1 MLRYT
6 KCKLVSYLSNPVLK
20 GGNMNRINK
29 FVAGLY
35 CRLSKDDGNTS
46 ESMSIQSQKSLLKQF
61 AVDNEIMI
69 YGYYI
74 DDGYSGTNFNRPS
87 FQKLKQ
93 DIECGNINCVITK
106 DLSRLGRNYLES
118 GAYIEVYFPENNVRY
133 IAINDG
139 IDTLKIGSNSAQL
152 DIMPFKNILNEMYAK
167 DTSNKIKSVLRSKM
181 KEGTYIGTKAPFG
194 YKKNPQN
201 RHELVI
207 DKKTRHIVEL
217 IYDLCLEG
225 KGTQL
230 ICEEMERRR
239 IPRPSAFCEDGGKL
253 YGVTEENKYTWTH
266 RMALDILRDH
276 VYCGDLARNK
286 RPTLSFKNDKR
297 LYVPKEDY
305 IVVKNTH
312 EPIISREDWELA
324 QAMLDSR
331 RCENKSNRSY
341 DNIFKGLVKCPDCN
355 YSISANVDYRYK
367 KEDIIDC
374 VHYTC
379 STYRRKG
386 TNACSSHR
394 IDARDL
400 YDIVLA
406 DIQYHGE
413 MALENKHDFLTKIK
427 GKIDREQ
434 NNEDA
439 ELREKLKENK
449 NQLER
454 IDKIFMQLYEDR
466 LAQKITDRNFQ
477 IMNDKFS
484 EDQTRLIEK
493 IKDLESKLE
502 ESMDKTQNFNK
513 FVENI
518 SQYAKITKLNKYILN
533 QLIDTIYVYEKRYEK
548 DRVIQKIEIHY
559 KFIGNIS

>member
-1 MLRYT
+1 
-6 KCKLVSYLSNPVLK
+6 
-20 GGNMNRINK
+20 MNRINK

-69 YGYYI
+69 YDYYI

-118 GAYIEVYFPENNVRY
+118 GAYIEMYFPKNNVRY

-400 YDIVLA
+400 HDIVLA

-449 NQLER
+449 R
-454 IDKIFMQLYEDR
+454 FGK
-466 LAQKITDRNFQ
+466 
-477 IMNDKFS
+477 
-484 EDQTRLIEK
+484 
-493 IKDLESKLE
+493 
-502 ESMDKTQNFNK
+502 
-513 FVENI
+513 
-518 SQYAKITKLNKYILN
+518 
-533 QLIDTIYVYEKRYEK
+533 
-548 DRVIQKIEIHY
+548 
-559 KFIGNIS
+559 

>member
-1 MLRYT
+1 
-6 KCKLVSYLSNPVLK
+6 
-20 GGNMNRINK
+20 MNRINK

-400 YDIVLA
+400 HDIVLA

-493 IKDLESKLE
+493 IKDLEGKLE

>member
-1 MLRYT
+1 
-6 KCKLVSYLSNPVLK
+6 
-20 GGNMNRINK
+20 MNRINK

-61 AVDNEIMI
+61 AEDNEIMI
-69 YGYYI
+69 YDYYI

-118 GAYIEVYFPENNVRY
+118 GAYIEMYFPENNVRY

-374 VHYTC
+374 VNYTC

-400 YDIVLA
+400 HDIVLA

-449 NQLER
+449 NQLEH

>member
-61 AVDNEIMI
+61 AEDNEIMI
-69 YGYYI
+69 YDYYI

-118 GAYIEVYFPENNVRY
+118 GAYIEMYFPENNVRY

-253 YGVTEENKYTWTH
+253 YGVTEENKYTWNH

-374 VHYTC
+374 VNYTC

-400 YDIVLA
+400 HDIVLA

-449 NQLER
+449 NQLEH

>member
-118 GAYIEVYFPENNVRY
+118 GAYIEMYFPENNVRY

-484 EDQTRLIEK
+484 EEQTRLIEK

>member
-1 MLRYT
+1 
-6 KCKLVSYLSNPVLK
+6 
-20 GGNMNRINK
+20 MNRINK

-400 YDIVLA
+400 HDIVLA

>member
-1 MLRYT
+1 
-6 KCKLVSYLSNPVLK
+6 
-20 GGNMNRINK
+20 MNRINK

-118 GAYIEVYFPENNVRY
+118 GAYIEMYFPENNVRY

-297 LYVPKEDY
+297 LYVPKGDY

-439 ELREKLKENK
+439 ELREKFKKNK

-484 EDQTRLIEK
+484 EEQTRLIEK

>member
-1 MLRYT
+1 
-6 KCKLVSYLSNPVLK
+6 
-20 GGNMNRINK
+20 MNRINK

>member
-1 MLRYT
+1 M
-6 KCKLVSYLSNPVLK
+6 YLDNPVLK
-20 GGNMNRINK
+20 GGNMNRINRY
-29 FVAGLY
+29 VAGLY

-46 ESMSIQSQKSLLKQF
+46 ESMSIKSQKSLLKQF
-61 AVDNEIMI
+61 ADDNKIMV
-69 YGYYI
+69 YDYYV

-139 IDTLKIGSNSAQL
+139 IDTLKTGYNSAQL

-167 DTSNKIKSVLRSKM
+167 DTSNKIKSVLKVKM
-181 KEGTYIGTKAPFG
+181 KEGNFIGNKAPFG
-194 YKKNPQN
+194 YKKNPKN
-201 RHELVI
+201 KHELII
-207 DKKTRHIVEL
+207 DEETRYIVEL
-217 IYDLCLEG
+217 IYELCLEG
-225 KGTQL
+225 MGTQL
-230 ICEEMERRR
+230 ICAEMERRK
-239 IPRPSAFCEDGGKL
+239 IPRPSAFCENGEKL

-266 RMALDILRDH
+266 RMALEILRDC

-286 RPTLSFKNDKR
+286 RPTLSFKNSKR

-305 IVVKNTH
+305 IVVRNTH

-324 QAMLDSR
+324 QEMIDSR
-331 RCENKSNRSY
+331 RCENKHNRYY

-367 KEDIIDC
+367 KKDIIDC

-386 TNACSSHR
+386 TDACSSHR

-400 YDIVLA
+400 YEIVLA

-413 MALENKHDFLTKIK
+413 MAIRDKKDLLTKIK
-427 GKIDREQ
+427 GRIARGQID
-434 NNEDA
+434 EDI
-439 ELREKLKENK
+439 EIRNKLDENK
-449 NQLER
+449 KELEH
-454 IDKIFMQLYEDR
+454 IDNLFMQLYEDR
-466 LAQKITDRNFQ
+466 LAQKISERNFQ
-477 IMNDKFS
+477 VMNEKFS
-484 EDQTRLIEK
+484 QSQIRLEDE
-493 IKDLESKLE
+493 IKDLENKLE
-502 ESMDKTQNFNK
+502 EGEDKAKDFDK
-513 FVENI
+513 FIENI
-518 SQYAKITKLNKYILN
+518 SQYAKIRKLNRYILN
-533 QLIDTIYVYEKRYEK
+533 QLIDTIYVYEKEYENDK
-548 DRVIQKIEIHY
+548 VTQKIEIYY

>member
-1 MLRYT
+1 
-6 KCKLVSYLSNPVLK
+6 
-20 GGNMNRINK
+20 MNRINK

-253 YGVTEENKYTWTH
+253 YGVTEENKYTWNH

-484 EDQTRLIEK
+484 EEQTRLIEK